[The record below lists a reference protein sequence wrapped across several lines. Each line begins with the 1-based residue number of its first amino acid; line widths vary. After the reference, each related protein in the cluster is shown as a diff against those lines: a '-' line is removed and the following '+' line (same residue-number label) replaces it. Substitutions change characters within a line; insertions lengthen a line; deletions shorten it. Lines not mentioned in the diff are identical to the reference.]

1 MKKVKSLLI
10 TTIIAVCA
18 AIACFAFAG
27 CKKDDTSLEGK
38 YNFSSMTMTVQG
50 ETTTVKAGE
59 SYMGA
64 TINKDYAVLEIKEDG
79 TFTLTAMGQTQSG
92 TWKEEEGTIKLTID
106 GQTIDAKHEGKTL
119 TLGITDGVTL
129 TLSK

>member
-27 CKKDDTSLEGK
+27 CKDDTALEGK
-38 YNFSSMTMTVQG
+38 YNFSSMTMTIG
-50 ETTTVKAGE
+50 EETTTVKAGE

-64 TINKDYAVLEIKEDG
+64 TISKDYAVLEIKDDG
-79 TFTLTAMGQTQSG
+79 TFSLTAMGQTQSG
-92 TWKEEEGTIKLTID
+92 TWKEEDGTVKLTVN

-119 TLGITDGVTL
+119 TLSITDGVSL